1 MTSNLTRTEAQ
12 ERARLLTLEAYRI
25 SLDVSGAPNRDMST
39 YDSVTTVTFTAA
51 EDSTTFIDI
60 IADSVYAVSING
72 KDLDPT
78 TAFDGFRV
86 TFPVT
91 AGQNELTVG
100 AKALYSRSGEGMH
113 RFFDPADGKV
123 YLYTQFEPT
132 DARRVFANFDQPDLK
147 AVFEFEVTAP
157 SDFTVL
163 SGGTSRQSEEVAKDI
178 TRHSF
183 APTLRQSSYITCVCA
198 GHYVELTDS
207 YTRTGAGAD
216 GADLTIPLGL
226 YARAS
231 LADHMDPKAI
241 FTVTKQ
247 GLDFFMD
254 FFDYPYPW
262 GKYDQIFVPEY
273 NLGAMENPGLV
284 TFTDDYL
291 FRDAVTRRQ
300 LEARANVILHEMA
313 HMWFGDL
320 ATMTWWDDLWL
331 KESFADYMGGLALA
345 EATEFDDGWVSF
357 ALSRKDWAYRQDQ
370 YPTTHPI
377 VADIP
382 DVEAAKLNFDGITYA
397 KGASVLKQLVAYVGI
412 DAFREGSR
420 QYFRDHAY
428 GSTTLEDFLSALDA
442 AAPDR
447 DVRGWAKAWLQTTG
461 MSEIGID
468 LDVDTDG
475 TITAATAYQR
485 NCDGSDVL
493 RPHTMRVGTFTKNG
507 AAIELTDSFTL
518 DFDTAKADVSHL
530 VGAPAPDLL
539 LVNHGDDD
547 FVKIRLDER
556 STATALRHVS
566 RLEDPMDRALVWSAL
581 TNAARDGL
589 LPVTDLIEAHAR
601 SLGREDHAGI
611 AGGVCATVL
620 GALDRWTADADH
632 PEALRSLLGS
642 ALDAL
647 AAAPS
652 GSDVQLDL
660 AELALVLVQRAAA
673 LTQPHPVDTAGR
685 QWASKVLNAELGS
698 ALNDGANDLTI
709 EHSLRWLALTAL
721 VTQGWADQ
729 QDIDIEARLDNT
741 GAGLL
746 RARTAQAAMPLVL
759 AKQRAFTSAVDD
771 HTLSNDAL
779 SATIQ
784 GFIAPCALPLR
795 EPFVK
800 QYFERLES
808 FWTDH
813 SIEIARR
820 LVLGLYPTWSN
831 DAQRVLDLT
840 NAWLDDHPQAPA
852 AQRRLLI
859 ELADNQARSIR
870 LRRAGERTE
879 KPVGTS
885 GHPGRHLRAVKD
897 QNSSSA
903 RSSSVRSRATEVRRS
918 SSG

>member
-1 MTSNLTRTEAQ
+1 MTSNLTRKEAQ
-12 ERARLLTLEAYRI
+12 ERARLLTLDTYRV
-25 SLDVSGAPNRDMST
+25 SLDVSGAPNRDIPT

-51 EDSTTFIDI
+51 EDATTFIDI

-72 KDLDPT
+72 QDLDPAS
-78 TAFDGFRV
+78 AFDGFRV

-91 AGQNELTVG
+91 AGHNELTIG

-113 RFFDPADGKV
+113 RFFDPADDKV
-123 YLYTQFEPT
+123 YLYTQYEPT

-147 AVFEFEVTAP
+147 AVFEFDVTAP

-163 SGGTSRQSEEVAKDI
+163 SGGAAQDSEEVAKDI

-198 GHYVELTDS
+198 GHYVELTDT
-207 YTRTGAGAD
+207 YTRAGAGEN
-216 GADLTIPLGL
+216 GTDLTIPLGL

-231 LADHMDPKAI
+231 LADHMDPESI

-300 LEARANVILHEMA
+300 LEGRANVILHEMA

-447 DVRGWAKAWLQTTG
+447 DVRGWAQAWLQTTG
-461 MSEIGID
+461 MSEIGIN
-468 LDVDTDG
+468 LDVDADG
-475 TITAATAYQR
+475 TITAAKAYQR

-493 RPHTMRVGTFTKNG
+493 RPHTMRVGVFTKNG
-507 AAIELTDSFTL
+507 ASLDLTDMFTL
-518 DFDTAKADVSHL
+518 DFDTATAEVPQL
-530 VGAPAPDLL
+530 VGKPAPDLL

-547 FVKIRLDER
+547 FIKIRLDER

-566 RLEDPMDRALVWSAL
+566 RLADPMDRALVWSAL

-611 AGGVCATVL
+611 AGGMRQTVL
-620 GALDRWTADADH
+620 GALDRWTADAEH

-647 AAAPS
+647 ATAQS

-660 AELALVLVQRAAA
+660 AELTLLLVQRSTV

-685 QWASKVLNAELGS
+685 QFASAVLDAELGS
-698 ALNDGANDLTI
+698 TLTDGADNLKID
-709 EHSLRWLALTAL
+709 HSLRWLALTAL
-721 VTQGWADQ
+721 VTQGWADHE
-729 QDIDIEARLDNT
+729 DIDAEAALDNT
-741 GAGLL
+741 GAGAL
-746 RARTAQAAMPLVL
+746 RARTARAAMPLAL
-759 AKQRAFTSAVDD
+759 AKQRAFTAAVDD

-784 GFIAPCALPLR
+784 GFTAPSALPLC
-795 EPFVK
+795 EPYVE
-800 QYFERLES
+800 QYFERLEA
-808 FWTDH
+808 FWADH

-820 LVLGLYPTWSN
+820 LVLGLYPTWGK
-831 DAQRVLDLT
+831 DLQRVLDLT
-840 NAWLDDHPQAPA
+840 NTWLDEHPQAPA
-852 AQRRLLI
+852 AQRRLLV
-859 ELADNQARSIR
+859 ELADNQARAIR
-870 LRRAGERTE
+870 LRHAGEGADQAG
-879 KPVGTS
+879 GTS
-885 GHPGRHLRAVKD
+885 GA
-897 QNSSSA
+897 
-903 RSSSVRSRATEVRRS
+903 
-918 SSG
+918 